1 MALYQDNNRE
11 IRYLNNTERE
21 QTVIGNYYRDIIRQY
36 GVDVNYY
43 KLKIPYME
51 QFKTIVDENTV
62 LRHAYGYEEEPDYSI
77 SSKMIAYMEIQDDL
91 LQLDKYGII
100 PNTTVN
106 FWFDRQDFACCLAN
120 KMGQL
125 KEYKVKETE
134 FSMEVPENLSDAVV
148 YNYEGEEWTYSLSDD
163 IFPYAVDFNFPNVF
177 ETEILT
183 GRFSVVIGPYVI
195 DE

>member
-11 IRYLNNTERE
+11 IRYLNNTDRE
-21 QTVIGNYYRDIIRQY
+21 QNIIGNYYRDIIRQY

-51 QFKTIVDENTV
+51 QFKTIVDQNTV

-77 SSKMIAYMEIQDDL
+77 SAKMISYLEIQDDL

-134 FSMEVPENLSDAVV
+134 FVMEVPECLSDVKYYRYSDGV
-148 YNYEGEEWTYSLSDD
+148 Y
-163 IFPYAVDFNFPNVF
+163 
-177 ETEILT
+177 
-183 GRFSVVIGPYVI
+183 
-195 DE
+195 